1 MLNITKLGKATEER
15 LQMETERVGAE
26 HSSHAAAMASGA
38 GSQIPRVTGHKLKLG
53 ALRFRGSAR
62 ESEWPLQPEISIV
75 SFGEKCGT

>member
-1 MLNITKLGKATEER
+1 
-15 LQMETERVGAE
+15 METERVGAE

-62 ESEWPLQPEISIV
+62 ESEWLSPA
-75 SFGEKCGT
+75 